1 MISCQMAVPATSQ
14 YRRCFNRPFYRHAN
28 IDAKCYQYTRSRYLH
43 LQSCN
48 WCFNFWSG
56 TRFHIWSYTDQLHTD
71 RNTNRFDR
79 WSTGDHQLRWNASD
93 CKRWQ
98 LFRKCSRYQCQP
110 QHSCQRYVVRWK
122 SGHSYQCY
130 HRIDWPCYRF
140 CNVNTKCCDH
150 SWPGVYTYNPA
161 TGVLTFDPN
170 PGFTT
175 DPTPINYI
183 LTETL
188 TGLSDQALVTITYNE
203 VLRWPMTTKAQ
214 ATFQAIMQ
222 R

>member
-1 MISCQMAVPATSQ
+1 MLSIYP
-14 YRRCFNRPFYRHAN
+14 
-28 IDAKCYQYTRSRYLH
+28 SRYLH

-122 SGHSYQCY
+122 SGHPINATIEL
-130 HRIDWPCYRF
+130 ID
-140 CNVNTKCCDH
+140 
-150 SWPGVYTYNPA
+150 PA
-161 TGVLTFDPN
+161 TGFATLTPN
-170 PGFTT
+170 VVTIAGQEL
-175 DPTPINYI
+175 I
-183 LTETL
+183 LTIL
-188 TGLSDQALVTITYNE
+188 QPVYWPLIQILALQQILHLSITY
-203 VLRWPMTTKAQ
+203 
-214 ATFQAIMQ
+214 
-222 R
+222 